1 MKIGLLNSHSHSPY
15 YNLAMEDHLLRN
27 ENDYDLICFFY
38 INDPSIVLGNFQCL
52 WKEIPLDRFRELNE
66 VEKINLARRQS
77 GGGTVYHDHG
87 NLNFSFIFSKEK
99 FPKNH
104 FNQYLVE
111 YFKHHQ
117 LKVSSSGRDD
127 LGILQEDT
135 FYKFSGQAF
144 KQTRDKVLHHGTLLF
159 NTNLETLNQ
168 LCRPNKKNIESKSV
182 DSVVSKVLNLKDKLG
197 SLESTMDF
205 KLSIE
210 SHFND
215 RYGAILFNCD
225 AIIDEKINEYQ
236 SDAWVMNKTPNFT
249 LNIKDMR
256 IYVEK
261 SFIARVELINSDE
274 CQNSFCKILNQN
286 LVGHRLKTELL
297 PKVELMRTEIN
308 DEKVDLF
315 FQDFVKFLI

>member
-1 MKIGLLNSHSHSPY
+1 
-15 YNLAMEDHLLRN
+15 MEDHLLRN
-27 ENDYDLICFFY
+27 EFDYDLICFFY

-52 WKEIPLDRFRELNE
+52 WKEIPLDQFRKLNE

-87 NLNFSFIFSKEK
+87 NLNFSFIFSKDK
-99 FPKNH
+99 FSKNH

-111 YFKHHQ
+111 YFEQHH

-127 LGILQEDT
+127 LGILQKEI

-144 KQTRDKVLHHGTLLF
+144 KQTRDRVLHHGTLLF
-159 NTNLETLNQ
+159 DSNLEILNL

-182 DSVVSKVLNLKDKLG
+182 DSVVSKVLNLKEKMNR
-197 SLESTMDF
+197 LESTMDL

-210 SHFND
+210 NHFKEKH
-215 RYGAILFNCD
+215 GAFLFNCD
-225 AIIDEKINEYQ
+225 AVIDEKLNEYQ
-236 SDAWVMNKTPNFT
+236 SDAWVMNKTPNFK

-261 SFIARVELINSDE
+261 SFIAHVELIDSNES
-274 CQNSFCKILNQN
+274 QKAFCETLNQN
-286 LVGHRLKTELL
+286 LVGHRLTTELL
-297 PKVELMRTEIN
+297 PKVDLMKTEMN
-308 DEKVDLF
+308 SEKVDLF
-315 FQDFVKFLI
+315 FQDFVNFLI